1 MVLLVARMVAVAA
14 GAAGGM
20 AGGGVALPKMLRKCE
35 NMMILFAG
43 REGRT
48 QIFPEKKRE
57 ENFLPVFSLGF
68 FDSSTTLCYS
78 TDAQLIV
85 LY

>member
-43 REGRT
+43 REEKE
-48 QIFPEKKRE
+48 QIFPVKKKKWKKI
-57 ENFLPVFSLGF
+57 SWH
-68 FDSSTTLCYS
+68 
-78 TDAQLIV
+78 
-85 LY
+85 

>member
-48 QIFPEKKRE
+48 QILIFPEKKRE

-68 FDSSTTLCYS
+68 FDSST
-78 TDAQLIV
+78 V
-85 LY
+85 LYATVLMLS